1 MRKLL
6 TVVFVLAF
14 VTFAWAGW
22 NHVET
27 VFAFGDVDSVI
38 VGGTGSYSGKFT
50 HSASPH
56 GVVIDPEGKIWVA
69 MHDNFG
75 PDQSGSPEFW
85 GYNHSATVAA
95 MDTCHWKPLYCFM
108 PDGTP
113 ASFSPITML
122 SFPDGSTDT
131 LFAESINNGSG
142 KGISL
147 DMDGNILLTAWST
160 VYRINSTTGEGM
172 HKFTPSVMKSMTE
185 AVQDPASGLVYVGYV
200 SPGGQPLYL
209 LDEELALIGNAIDT
223 TTQIMRSIVV
233 RTVTDGTHLYTG
245 STWNGRGV
253 LHWFSADPEFEAFTP
268 VDTLGNSA
276 DALLWAESLDWTPDG
291 NILVG
296 SLRNSYAGALGDVW
310 WIMDTETGEL
320 LESIGVAA
328 PDPAV
333 ASYVTPVP
341 GGANGPRGG
350 FFTDANTLY
359 TVDFYLWTLDKWE
372 QGTAV
377 DEEVTVPRNFEL
389 MQNYPN
395 PFNPSTVIPF
405 AINKEGNVTMT
416 VYNVLGEKVA
426 TLINNEKRAAGT
438 YNVHFNASKLAT
450 GMYIYKVQ
458 FNGQE
463 MSQKMLY
470 VK

>member
-328 PDPAV
+328 PDP
-333 ASYVTPVP
+333 
-341 GGANGPRGG
+341 G
-350 FFTDANTLY
+350 
-359 TVDFYLWTLDKWE
+359 
-372 QGTAV
+372 
-377 DEEVTVPRNFEL
+377 
-389 MQNYPN
+389 
-395 PFNPSTVIPF
+395 
-405 AINKEGNVTMT
+405 
-416 VYNVLGEKVA
+416 
-426 TLINNEKRAAGT
+426 
-438 YNVHFNASKLAT
+438 
-450 GMYIYKVQ
+450 
-458 FNGQE
+458 
-463 MSQKMLY
+463 SQAM
-470 VK
+470 